1 VSSVKSLIQGYLTLT
16 QDEAEKIVTDFIAD
30 VRTFLMNRGISL

>member
-1 VSSVKSLIQGYLTLT
+1 MTKAQFMTVQSITLT

-30 VRTFLMNRGISL
+30 VRTYLMNRGIYL